1 MDDNQLDKNTT
12 EADKVTTTMDTS
24 VTDTTDTETSTQ
36 RLIKDGDISKSIV
49 ELVKY
54 LPDILDKCHMF
65 PQTLTINNI
74 SGDSYSGNAINDS
87 AGHDNIFEQAV
98 SFHSESKC
106 ENSVCEDPKSEID
119 LSDYK
124 AIYEYLK
131 TQQCN
136 PYCSLIISLSIF
148 DNSQYDLVCEEA
160 RILYEMLVEE
170 TYIITTS
177 EGEKTKVNRDAFDIS
192 RHEATSMFGIRF
204 YQDTLI
210 TFGGRIETNFI
221 GFSSREHACNI
232 LRCVFSEFL
241 VLKDKITGF
250 LTRLICSEKII
261 LYAAAI
267 NVLKNLCDI
276 NPEYFISKIVVRLL
290 KEKSIPADIAVAQV
304 LCSIA
309 ENSKNINSADKYL
322 NFISKVDKDIHY
334 YIITLMM
341 CKTLSYNRQKIG
353 KLIRPIIQELISQP
367 GLQLLLNSM
376 KIDLPDED
384 DFINNV
390 DLFFNIGNRYAE
402 YYIALISELYE
413 FLSNLK
419 RNDGRRDLICF
430 ITLLFIKEDY
440 NESCLNTNDEKKFV
454 DMIFIRLILR
464 LKNDTANKLAYLWSE
479 ILRNK
484 KFKAVGE
491 RYLSGYLS
499 QRNRVAISDA
509 EYKKIKFFFLKL
521 AETDSVKGKTQF
533 FLQRLYTNP
542 RNRIDLAGKIL
553 HDMGGM
559 M

>member
-1 MDDNQLDKNTT
+1 MDDAQNIKNIT
-12 EADKVTTTMDTS
+12 ESGEAAVTVDTS
-24 VTDTTDTETSTQ
+24 ATDTTDTKTSTT
-36 RLIKDGDISKSIV
+36 RLIKDGDISKNIV
-49 ELVKY
+49 DLIKY
-54 LPDILDKCHMF
+54 LPDILEKCHMF
-65 PQTLTINNI
+65 PQNLTINNI
-74 SGDSYSGNAINDS
+74 SGDSYSGNAVNDS

-106 ENSVCEDPKSEID
+106 ENSVCENKKSEVD

-124 AIYEYLK
+124 AVYEYLK

-136 PYCSLIISLSIF
+136 PYCSLVISLSIF

-160 RILYEMLVEE
+160 RLLYEMLVDE
-170 TYIITTS
+170 TYIVTTS
-177 EGEKTKVNRDAFDIS
+177 EGEKTKVHRDAFEIS
-192 RHEATSMFGIRF
+192 RQEATSIFGIRF

-210 TFGGRIETNFI
+210 TFGGRIETDFI
-221 GFSSREHACNI
+221 GFSSNEHACNI
-232 LRCVFSEFL
+232 LRCVFKEFL

-267 NVLKNLCDI
+267 NALKNLCDI

-290 KEKSIPADIAVAQV
+290 KEKSIPSDIAVAQM

-309 ENSKNINSADKYL
+309 ENSKNIYSADKYL

-341 CKTLSYNRQKIG
+341 CKTLAYNRKKIG
-353 KLIRPIIQELISQP
+353 KLIHPIIQELISQP

-376 KIDLPDED
+376 KMDLPVED

-402 YYIALISELYE
+402 YYIALVSELYE
-413 FLSNLK
+413 FLSNMK

-430 ITLLFIKEDY
+430 VTLLFIKEDY
-440 NESCLNTNDEKKFV
+440 NESCLSTNDEKKFV

-464 LKNDTANKLAYLWSE
+464 LKDNTANKLVYLWSE

-484 KFKAVGE
+484 KFKVIGE
-491 RYLSGYLS
+491 RYLAGYLS
-499 QRNRVAISDA
+499 QRNRVAISDT
-509 EYKKIKFFFLKL
+509 EYRKIKFFFLKL
-521 AETDSVKGKTQF
+521 AETDTVKGKTQF
-533 FLQRLYTNP
+533 FLKRLYTHP

-553 HDMGGM
+553 YDMGGLV
-559 M
+559 

>member
-1 MDDNQLDKNTT
+1 MNNNQNIKNNT
-12 EADKVTTTMDTS
+12 EPAEVTDTVDTS
-24 VTDTTDTETSTQ
+24 VTDTTDTEMSTP
-36 RLIKDGDISKSIV
+36 RLIKDGDISKNIV
-49 ELVKY
+49 DLIKY
-54 LPDILDKCHMF
+54 IPDILEKCHMF
-65 PQTLTINNI
+65 PQNLTINNI
-74 SGDSYSGNAINDS
+74 FGDNYSGNAINDS
-87 AGHDNIFEQAV
+87 AGHDNVFEQAV

-106 ENSVCEDPKSEID
+106 ENSVCGDKKGEVD

-124 AIYEYLK
+124 AVYEYLK
-131 TQQCN
+131 TQQSN

-160 RILYEMLVEE
+160 RLLYEMLVEE
-170 TYIITTS
+170 IRIITTS
-177 EGEKTKVNRDAFDIS
+177 EGEKIEVHRDVFEVS
-192 RHEATSMFGIRF
+192 RQEATAMFGIRF

-221 GFSSREHACNI
+221 GFSSREHARNI
-232 LRCVFSEFL
+232 LRCIFSEF
-241 VLKDKITGF
+241 VTLKDKITGF

-267 NVLKNLCDI
+267 NALKNLCDI

-290 KEKSIPADIAVAQV
+290 KEKSIPSDIAVAQV

-309 ENSKNINSADKYL
+309 ENSKNKYSADKYL
-322 NFISKVDKDIHY
+322 SFISKVDKDIHY

-341 CKTLSYNRQKIG
+341 CKTLSYNRKKIG
-353 KLIRPIIQELISQP
+353 ELIRPIIQELISQP
-367 GLQLLLNSM
+367 GLQLLLNSV

-402 YYIALISELYE
+402 YYIALVSELYE
-413 FLSNLK
+413 FMSNTN

-440 NESCLNTNDEKKFV
+440 NESYLATNDEKKFV

-464 LKNDTANKLAYLWSE
+464 LQDDTASKLVYLWSE
-479 ILRNK
+479 ILRNN
-484 KFKAVGE
+484 KFKAIGE
-491 RYLSGYLS
+491 RYLAEYLS
-499 QRNRVAISDA
+499 QRNRVAISDT

-521 AETDSVKGKTQF
+521 AETDHVEGKTQF
-533 FLQRLYTNP
+533 FLKRLYTSP
-542 RNRIDLAGKIL
+542 QSRIDLAGKIL
-553 HDMGGM
+553 YDMGGM
-559 M
+559 L